1 MQTGGCNGVVSA
13 TARRYTRTVTSEE
26 RLLAEAQTL
35 QSLDEAM
42 RWGLNHD
49 PRVTPED
56 VVVQDEYTHDVLFRT
71 ADNTY
76 LVFDTS

>member
-1 MQTGGCNGVVSA
+1 MASSREDLLVE
-13 TARRYTRTVTSEE
+13 AR
-26 RLLAEAQTL
+26 QL

-42 RWGLNHD
+42 RWALNQD
-49 PRVTPED
+49 PKIAPED

-71 ADNTY
+71 AGGEY

>member
-1 MQTGGCNGVVSA
+1 VNS
-13 TARRYTRTVTSEE
+13 SSDD
-26 RLLAEAQTL
+26 LIAEARTL

-42 RWGLNHD
+42 RWDLSHD
-49 PRVTPED
+49 ARITPED

-71 ADNTY
+71 ADDTY

>member
-1 MQTGGCNGVVSA
+1 VSHFKVSG
-13 TARRYTRTVTSEE
+13 RPSTRLVN
-26 RLLAEAQTL
+26 LMPDDLIAEARTL

-49 PRVTPED
+49 PRITPED

>member
-1 MQTGGCNGVVSA
+1 MGPPSDD
-13 TARRYTRTVTSEE
+13 
-26 RLLAEAQTL
+26 LLAQARSL

-42 RWGLNHD
+42 RWALRQD
-49 PRVTPED
+49 PRIVPED

-71 ADNTY
+71 ADSTY

>member
-1 MQTGGCNGVVSA
+1 VTTSREALLVE
-13 TARRYTRTVTSEE
+13 ARS
-26 RLLAEAQTL
+26 L

-42 RWGLNHD
+42 RWALNHHPKISPD
-49 PRVTPED
+49 D

-71 ADNTY
+71 ADGES

>member
-1 MQTGGCNGVVSA
+1 MLQRRVRVSPPN
-13 TARRYTRTVTSEE
+13 RYTRGVTASSGD
-26 RLLAEAQTL
+26 LLLEAQAL
-35 QSLDEAM
+35 QSLDEAI
-42 RWGLNHD
+42 RWALNRV
-49 PRVTPED
+49 PRIVPED

>member
-1 MQTGGCNGVVSA
+1 MRSDELFKN
-13 TARRYTRTVTSEE
+13 AR
-26 RLLAEAQTL
+26 TL

-42 RWGLNHD
+42 RWGLAQT

-56 VVVQDEYTHDVLFRT
+56 VVIQDEYTHDVLFRA
-71 ADNTY
+71 ADDVY

>member
-1 MQTGGCNGVVSA
+1 VTRLSDELLIE
-13 TARRYTRTVTSEE
+13 AR
-26 RLLAEAQTL
+26 TL

-42 RWGLNHD
+42 RWGLNHE
-49 PRVTPED
+49 PRITPED

-71 ADNTY
+71 AENTY

>member
-1 MQTGGCNGVVSA
+1 MAHSA
-13 TARRYTRTVTSEE
+13 DALV
-26 RLLAEAQTL
+26 AEAGAL
-35 QSLDEAM
+35 QSLHEAM
-42 RWGLNHD
+42 RWALGRE
-49 PRVTPED
+49 PKIVPED